1 MVGDIVILKKCP
13 ANEVNEGDI
22 IQYQKGSVTIIHRV
36 LSKYYEKDKIFFIT
50 KGDNNRSEDPEPVSE
65 SQVLGKQIFSVKYL
79 GLPAVFISR
88 ISSGEN
94 ADLSGIETGM

>member
-1 MVGDIVILKKCP
+1 M
-13 ANEVNEGDI
+13 
-22 IQYQKGSVTIIHRV
+22 
-36 LSKYYEKDKIFFIT
+36 
-50 KGDNNRSEDPEPVSE
+50 SE